1 MGYHRPICVYFWLIA
16 LVSSCIAQSA
26 AGRIE
31 GQLSP
36 LQGILPDRL
45 SIEAVSDGRVVDRTD
60 SSRDGS
66 FALRHLPAGR
76 YEIRVVD
83 LRGDVLRSD
92 LVDVGIHTSH
102 LEMRVPGIKTD
113 RPASGSISVRAL
125 AKPTPKNARK
135 EMERSEKAFASG
147 DSRKSLAHL
156 SKAIEICP
164 DCPEIHNSLGVR
176 QMKLSSFDQAVVA
189 FTKAVE
195 LDPHSATANANLAL
209 ALVTLRDYPRAE
221 PAAQKA
227 LDLDHG
233 SVPARYALGLIAL
246 FKRDCSTEAVRHLKV
261 AAEHYPRAHL
271 SAATMLQ
278 CAGEMN
284 GAIEELNAYLGTP
297 NAEHRERVQ
306 SWITKLKSTAQ

>member
-1 MGYHRPICVYFWLIA
+1 MGYHRPSCVCFCLIA
-16 LVSSCIAQSA
+16 LVSSCVAQN

-31 GQLSP
+31 GQLSAF
-36 LQGILPDRL
+36 QGILPDRL

-92 LVDVGIHTSH
+92 LVNVGTHTSH
-102 LEMRVPGIKTD
+102 LEMRVPGVKNE

-135 EMERSEKAFASG
+135 EMARSEKAFSSG
-147 DSRKSLAHL
+147 DGHKSLAL
-156 SKAIEICP
+156 LGKALEICP

-176 QMKLSSFDQAVVA
+176 QMKLNSFGQAVVA

-209 ALVTLRDYPRAE
+209 ALVTLRDYQRAE

-227 LDLDHG
+227 LSLDHG

-261 AAEHYPRAHL
+261 AAEHYPQAHL

-278 CAGEMN
+278 CAGNTM
-284 GAIEELNAYLGTP
+284 GALAELNAYLANP
-297 NAEHRERVQ
+297 YAEHRDRVET
-306 SWITKLKSTAQ
+306 WKARLKSTEQ